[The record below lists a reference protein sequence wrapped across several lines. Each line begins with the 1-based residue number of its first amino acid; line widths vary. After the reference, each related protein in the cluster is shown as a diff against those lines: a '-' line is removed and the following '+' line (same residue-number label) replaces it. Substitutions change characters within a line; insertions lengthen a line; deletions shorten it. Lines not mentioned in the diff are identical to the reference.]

1 MINRR
6 IVLGVA
12 MLRKAIE
19 ERLNDNFTAVDANRL
34 SSFGTHYKGKVRDM
48 FIGDEEIIMVTTDRL
63 SAFDVVL
70 TSVPCK
76 GAILNS
82 ITEAAF
88 KATEDLCPNHLID
101 RPHPNVLRV
110 KKAEPIAAE
119 IIVRRYIT
127 GSLWRAYQRGEA
139 GVYEVPLAADLKAD
153 QRFDTPIITPS
164 TKAAVGEHDE
174 PISRRGLVE
183 EGYVPQALLD
193 EACDKAMMLF
203 LRGEELAA
211 AQGLILVDTKYEF
224 GMIDGELCVIDEIHT
239 ADSSRYWVAD
249 EYESRFA
256 AGESQRMLDKENI
269 RQWLI
274 GQGYQGEGTPPEIPN
289 ELRVDL
295 AMVYADLHERLLGQG
310 FAAGDVAKPEQLYK
324 VLGV

>member
-1 MINRR
+1 
-6 IVLGVA
+6 
-12 MLRKAIE
+12 MLRKALE
-19 ERLNDNFTAVDANRL
+19 ERLSDQFTAVDVDRL
-34 SSFGTHYKGKVRDM
+34 AGFGRHYKGKVRDM
-48 FIGDEEIIMVTTDRL
+48 FIGDDEIMMVTSDRL

-70 TSVPCK
+70 TSIPCK

-88 KATEDLCPNHLID
+88 RATEDLCPNHLID

-110 KKAEPIAAE
+110 KRADPIAAE

-139 GVYEVPLAADLKAD
+139 GVYEVPLAADLQAD
-153 QRFDTPIITPS
+153 QRFETPIITPS

-183 EGYVPQALLD
+183 QGYVPKALLD
-193 EACDKAMMLF
+193 EACEKAMRLF

-249 EYESRFA
+249 EYEARFA
-256 AGESQRMLDKENI
+256 AGEPQRMLDKENI

-274 GQGYQGEGTPPEIPN
+274 GQGYQGEGTPPEIPA

-295 AMVYADLHERLLGQG
+295 AMVYADLHHRLLGTP
-310 FAAGDVAKPEQLYK
+310 FAADGIVPPSELYAA
-324 VLGV
+324 LGV